1 MAPATFLLFFNLT
14 LISCLVH
21 QILSFQK
28 TGGGWMAFDFLN
40 TLTTYLDFVWISI
53 LLLAPMLI
61 LGLFLSGLIHVFI
74 SRELVLKWL
83 KTESVKSVSISAA
96 IGVPIPLCSC
106 SVVPVVAEMRKK
118 GASRSS
124 CMSFLITAPETGAD
138 SILVTN
144 AFFGVIVAILRPLIS
159 FISAVVAG
167 ILSIILIKQEPNIK
181 NNEKPSCI
189 SDQCCENGNEGHEF
203 LWPEAR
209 DCYVS
214 PSTIKSMTN
223 NWFRHSLFEKLKSI
237 FRSKNRLAG
246 INPPQENLLML
257 SQEYRN
263 QQQTPTLNLKKILKH
278 IFHYGF
284 VEIADDILFA
294 MLVGI
299 GLGGILYII
308 IPGDIMTSEFARWL
322 SYPVMILVG
331 IPLYICASAST
342 PIAAALVAKGF
353 SPGAALIFL
362 MTGPATNTSTIAI
375 IVSQFGGRFASV
387 YVSSVIIVTAI
398 LGIITDI
405 ALLSTGYT
413 LSVNLLPTE
422 STTVEA
428 LQWGGM
434 FLMFALCIWR
444 YQAGAMRKSYQDM
457 ISNVKPLCSTFK
469 KGWAYI
475 TQKW

>member
-1 MAPATFLLFFNLT
+1 
-14 LISCLVH
+14 
-21 QILSFQK
+21 
-28 TGGGWMAFDFLN
+28 
-40 TLTTYLDFVWISI
+40 
-53 LLLAPMLI
+53 
-61 LGLFLSGLIHVFI
+61 
-74 SRELVLKWL
+74 
-83 KTESVKSVSISAA
+83 
-96 IGVPIPLCSC
+96 
-106 SVVPVVAEMRKK
+106 
-118 GASRSS
+118 
-124 CMSFLITAPETGAD
+124 
-138 SILVTN
+138 
-144 AFFGVIVAILRPLIS
+144 
-159 FISAVVAG
+159 
-167 ILSIILIKQEPNIK
+167 
-181 NNEKPSCI
+181 
-189 SDQCCENGNEGHEF
+189 
-203 LWPEAR
+203 
-209 DCYVS
+209 
-214 PSTIKSMTN
+214 
-223 NWFRHSLFEKLKSI
+223 
-237 FRSKNRLAG
+237 
-246 INPPQENLLML
+246 ML